1 MAGEEVRL
9 AGRGQRAS
17 HGGSGAA
24 ACARAGRCTMPSP
37 ALRGGP
43 TGPRLSAHLAD
54 AMTAHPLRLLHRLAP
69 LRCWIGTRS
78 VQTPNPSLSLARQQA
93 R

>member
-1 MAGEEVRL
+1 
-9 AGRGQRAS
+9 
-17 HGGSGAA
+17 
-24 ACARAGRCTMPSP
+24 MPSP